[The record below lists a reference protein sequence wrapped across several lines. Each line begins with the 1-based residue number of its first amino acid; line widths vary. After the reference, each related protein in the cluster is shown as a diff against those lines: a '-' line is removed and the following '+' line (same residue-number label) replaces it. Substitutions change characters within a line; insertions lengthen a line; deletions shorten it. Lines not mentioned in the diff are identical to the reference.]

1 MLDLRR
7 LTLLQ
12 RFASLGSINATAAE
26 VGYSPSA
33 VSQQLATLER
43 EAGIALIERTA
54 QSANLTDAGRELAEQ
69 ATVILAAVETAESR
83 MRARAGTISG
93 RVDVSCIPGLAT
105 GLAPHLAALQREYA
119 ELEIVAHETE
129 TARAAAALLDRSSD
143 VAVIDDWTEAPVA
156 AATGLTVHRLGRE
169 QVVLAVPAD
178 HEAAARSGPVG
189 ALRLREIVTDETW
202 LCAPPGQLSRAAGDE
217 RLAEADAHPSHRW
230 EFEGLNVL
238 ARLVGTGSGVALL
251 PESIAEDEPGVVGLP
266 LRPRMYRYV
275 HILTRSTTLQDPAI
289 ARCVS
294 AVRDALDPRARGK
307 VSS

>member
-12 RFASLGSINATAAE
+12 RFAALGSINATAAD

-43 EAGIALIERTA
+43 EAGVALIERTA

-93 RVDVSCIPGLAT
+93 RVDVSCIPELAT

-119 ELEIVAHETE
+119 GLSIVAHETE
-129 TARAAAALLDRSSD
+129 TTRAAAALLDRSSD

-156 AATGLTVHRLGRE
+156 AASGLTVHRLGRE

-178 HEAAARSGPVG
+178 HAAAARPGPVG
-189 ALRLREIVTDETW
+189 AARLREIVADETW
-202 LCAPPGQLSRAAGDE
+202 LCAPHGQLSRAAGDE
-217 RLAEADAHPSHRW
+217 RLAEAEAHPSHRW
-230 EFEGLNVL
+230 EFEGLTVL

-251 PESIAEDEPGVVGLP
+251 PEGIAGEEPGVVGLP

-275 HILTRSTTLQDPAI
+275 HILTRSTTLQDPAV
-289 ARCVS
+289 ARCVA
-294 AVRDALDPRARGK
+294 AVRDALDPRARGR